1 MGRFGRVIPMQVD
14 FYQLTRDPAEAVIPA
29 IARRVLEGGGRLL
42 VVSAERA
49 LLDRV
54 SRALWSA
61 GPETYLANDHDDA
74 PQPDVQPILLSAAC
88 APLNAARHIALADG
102 RWREEALAFERAFY
116 FFDDTTIDEARAT
129 WRALGKVDGVIPRFW
144 RQEGGKWR
152 QGP

>member
-1 MGRFGRVIPMQVD
+1 MQVD
-14 FYQLTRDPAEAVIPA
+14 FYQLTRDPAEAVIPT

-42 VVSAERA
+42 IVSAERDQ
-49 LLDRV
+49 LDRI

-88 APLNAARHIALADG
+88 VPFNTARHIALADG
-102 RWREEALAFERAFY
+102 HWREEALAFERAFY

-129 WRALGKVDGVIPRFW
+129 WRALAKAEGITPRFW

>member
-1 MGRFGRVIPMQVD
+1 MQVD
-14 FYQLTRDPAEAVIPA
+14 FYQLTRDPVETVIPA

-42 VVSAERA
+42 VVSAARDQ
-49 LLDRV
+49 LDAI

-74 PQPDVQPILLSAAC
+74 AMPEAQPILLSAAC
-88 APLNAARHIALADG
+88 APANGARHIALADG
-102 RWREEALAFERAFY
+102 HWREDALGFERAFY
-116 FFDDTTIDEARAT
+116 FFDETTIDEARAT
-129 WRALGKVDGVIPRFW
+129 WRALGKADGVTPRFW